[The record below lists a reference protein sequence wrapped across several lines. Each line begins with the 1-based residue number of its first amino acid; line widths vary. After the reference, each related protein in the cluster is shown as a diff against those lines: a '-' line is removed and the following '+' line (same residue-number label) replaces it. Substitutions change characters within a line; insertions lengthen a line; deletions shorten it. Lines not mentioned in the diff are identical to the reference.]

1 MAMLSRL
8 ARKCL
13 PYYLYVEIPDNLER
27 KEGSSMERYE
37 KTGYL
42 NGDYRIFHIQ
52 DNPKR
57 DFAFHYHDFNKII
70 LFLRGN
76 VTYCIEG
83 KSYDLKPY
91 DLVLVKAGEVH
102 RPIIHDN
109 ATYERIIMYISPEFI
124 GSYRENDYD
133 LSYCFSQSKE
143 EHSNVLRMA
152 DMKHS
157 KLYRVMTELEESF
170 HHKDY
175 ASELYHNTLF
185 VEFMI
190 HLNRAAIHNSLH
202 YMVSFQSNEKILE
215 VLSYM
220 NQHLTEELS
229 IDILAERFYTSRYY
243 LMHSFKEQTGYTI
256 GNYLSTKRLLYARE
270 LILGGTSMTDACFA
284 CGFRNYSTF
293 SRAYKKQFRESPREL
308 LY

>member
-1 MAMLSRL
+1 
-8 ARKCL
+8 
-13 PYYLYVEIPDNLER
+13 
-27 KEGSSMERYE
+27 MERYE

-42 NGDYRIFHIQ
+42 DGDYRIFHIQ
-52 DNPKR
+52 DNHRR
-57 DFAFHYHDFNKII
+57 DFDFHYHDFNKII

-102 RPIIHDN
+102 RPLIHDDS
-109 ATYERIIMYISPEFI
+109 TYERIIMYISPEFI
-124 GSYRENDYD
+124 ASYRENDYD
-133 LSYCFSQSKE
+133 LSYCFMQSFA

-152 DMKHS
+152 DMKQS
-157 KLYRVMTELEESF
+157 KLYQVMSELEHSF
-170 HHKDY
+170 LEEDY
-175 ASELYHNTLF
+175 ANELYRNTLF

-202 YMVSFQSNEKILE
+202 YMVAFSSNEKILN
-215 VLSYM
+215 VLSYI
-220 NQHLTEELS
+220 NGHLTEELS
-229 IDILAERFYTSRYY
+229 IELLSEQFFTSRYY

-270 LILGGTSMTDACFA
+270 LILGGASMTDACFA
-284 CGFRNYSTF
+284 CGFKNYSTF
-293 SRAYKKQFRESPREL
+293 SRAYKKQFKESPREL